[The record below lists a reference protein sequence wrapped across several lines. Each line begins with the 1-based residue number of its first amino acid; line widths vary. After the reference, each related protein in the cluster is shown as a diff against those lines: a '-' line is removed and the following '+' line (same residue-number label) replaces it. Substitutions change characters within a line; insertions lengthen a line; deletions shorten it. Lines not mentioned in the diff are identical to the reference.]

1 MAKKK
6 KKSKKATR
14 KKRKTSKPEP
24 AMRITRGRGQLI
36 KELAE
41 LLVAIAPGSSR
52 GTTSFSVKWVAH
64 EFGDKKLWK
73 DKSNKLKSTTHFLEG
88 LFRTYPNKPKKI
100 VLEIVKGGLKWK
112 AKKGEEVSRDHLMLI
127 SDKLNELGVNAK
139 KELRQIEI
147 PEPSRIATPPDDLTS
162 ITKQVSLHPALHEDC
177 VAMFE
182 AGHLNEA
189 VRKAMERFEKK
200 IQDATGLHDVGKSLM
215 GKAFN
220 ADNPLIPINTGVAAN
235 DTSEREGF
243 MHLTMGAMMSMR
255 NLYSHGDVATM
266 TPMDAFERLC
276 FVSLLFKRV
285 DAALGTG
292 TT

>member
-1 MAKKK
+1 
-6 KKSKKATR
+6 
-14 KKRKTSKPEP
+14 
-24 AMRITRGRGQLI
+24 MRITRGRAQLI

-52 GTTSFSVKWVAH
+52 GKTSFSVRWVAH

-73 DKSNKLKSTTHFLEG
+73 DKSNKLKSTTHYLEG

-127 SDKLNELGVNAK
+127 VDKLNELGINAK
-139 KELRQIEI
+139 KELRTMDI

-162 ITKQVSLHPALHEDC
+162 ITKQVSLHPALEEDC
-177 VAMFE
+177 IAMFE
-182 AGHLNEA
+182 QGHLNES
-189 VRKAMERFEKK
+189 VRKALERFEKK
-200 IQDATGLHDVGKSLM
+200 IQDATGLHDIGKGLM

-220 ADNPLIPINTGVAAN
+220 ANNPLIPINAGTAGN
-235 DTSEREGF
+235 DNSEREGF
-243 MHLTMGAMMSMR
+243 LHLTMGAMMGMR